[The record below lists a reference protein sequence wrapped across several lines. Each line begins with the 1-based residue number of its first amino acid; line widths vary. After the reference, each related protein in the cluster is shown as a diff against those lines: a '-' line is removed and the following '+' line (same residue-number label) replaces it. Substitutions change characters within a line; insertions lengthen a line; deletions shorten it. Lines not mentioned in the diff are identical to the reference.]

1 MLILN
6 LMQYVDL
13 RFLKMKFEKKIGEY
27 IITCN
32 VASLN
37 DSGNPEKSLYRK
49 RKAKAIFNGYN
60 LLAHRQLLK
69 CSDHTQHY
77 TTGKREIEGTVEKE
91 KREHSDITL
100 NYCLSHLQTY
110 RHREK
115 HISNHILGIG

>member
-1 MLILN
+1 
-6 LMQYVDL
+6 MQYVDL

-60 LLAHRQLLK
+60 LLAHRQLLEMLRP
-69 CSDHTQHY
+69 HTTLQ
-77 TTGKREIEGTVEKE
+77 EKE
-91 KREHSDITL
+91 R
-100 NYCLSHLQTY
+100 
-110 RHREK
+110 
-115 HISNHILGIG
+115 

>member
-60 LLAHRQLLK
+60 LLAHRQLLEMLRP
-69 CSDHTQHY
+69 HTTQHY
-77 TTGKREIEGTVEKE
+77 RKKRDRRNSREGETRTFWHYTELLSVSFADIQTQ
-91 KREHSDITL
+91 REA
-100 NYCLSHLQTY
+100 YF
-110 RHREK
+110 
-115 HISNHILGIG
+115 